1 MTIIEQFKFIL
12 AQHGFEYFKRY
23 YSVYRAT
30 VTDNEDP
37 DFRGRVKVSCPAVY
51 GDDTYQYWALPMG
64 VPSSN
69 TALWMIPNVGDVVWV
84 QFEGGDARYPVWSW
98 GWFKQDAA
106 PNAAKVNGNKI
117 DATVLQSKSGHRIVM
132 DDKAETVTISNA
144 SGLHIVL
151 TKTKVNIVGES
162 QKAVKGNDL
171 ETWLGQLIDAIK
183 TGTTVSGTPFNPAMI
198 AALEALKPQIKGFL
212 SEKVSLE

>member
-1 MTIIEQFKFIL
+1 MIQEFKRLL
-12 AQHGFEYFKRY
+12 AQFGIEYFGKY
-23 YSVYRAT
+23 YSIYQAT
-30 VTDNEDP
+30 VIDNEDP

-51 GDDTYQYWALPMG
+51 GDDIYPYWALPMG
-64 VPSSN
+64 LASSN

-198 AALEALKPQIKGFL
+198 AALEVLKPQIKGFL
-212 SEKVSLE
+212 SSKVALE